1 MQDIYITS
9 DSHFNHTNIIKYCN
23 RPFMDVNDMNESL
36 VYSWNERVRP
46 NDIIYHLGDFGF
58 GEACKKI
65 FNRLNGQKCLIIG
78 NHDRKDT
85 FDYGW
90 GWVKDVYSLKVDG
103 QNIWLSHYPH
113 RSWPKSFH
121 GSWHLF
127 GHVHGRMEPCG
138 LSFDVGVDAWNFWP
152 VSYEQIKNKI
162 LYLKE
167 HGEVG
172 SYVKR

>member
-23 RPFMDVNDMNESL
+23 RPFMNVGDMNESL
-36 VYSWNERVRP
+36 INNWNERIRP
-46 NDIIYHLGDFGF
+46 NDIVYHLGDFGF

-65 FNRLNGQKCLIIG
+65 FKRLNGNKCLIVG
-78 NHDRKDT
+78 NHDRTDT

-90 GWVKDVYSLKVDG
+90 GWVKDVHQLKVDG
-103 QNIWLSHYPH
+103 QSIWLSHYPH

-127 GHVHGRMEPCG
+127 GHVHGRMEPLG
-138 LSFDVGVDAWNFWP
+138 FSFDVGVDAWNYYP

-167 HGEVG
+167 HGKTG
-172 SYVKR
+172 GYVER